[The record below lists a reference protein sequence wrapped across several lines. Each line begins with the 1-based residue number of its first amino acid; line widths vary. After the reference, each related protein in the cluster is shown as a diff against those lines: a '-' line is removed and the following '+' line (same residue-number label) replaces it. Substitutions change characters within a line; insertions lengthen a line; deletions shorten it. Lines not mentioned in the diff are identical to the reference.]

1 MITIKNNNLKQIAKS
16 HFDAIKIHLNH
27 PRLKFNYEEI
37 NNWFLSNGSQFSFE
51 DVILADFEKLKLIK
65 EEYYT
70 DQPSN
75 IANYIKK
82 VLFEDYFSQSS
93 RGLKGTEYNAA
104 KLIDKL
110 GINVCPYCNRNFINN
125 ISFKNGVAKRT
136 SHMDHFYSKDKYPF
150 LAMSF
155 YNLIPCCPSCNHVKS
170 NKNIGYSPYDTSIN
184 SDVNYKFDYVIN
196 SMDYL
201 RDFSKIE
208 ILLMSENKE
217 FESNIEIF
225 GLLELYSVH
234 KDVVQEI
241 LKKKIVYPETKIDE
255 LHKDFNELFSSK
267 EELINTIFGF
277 YSDRNDFQKR
287 PLSKLVSDIY
297 NNWTFTRA
305 VALKQDGF

>member
-1 MITIKNNNLKQIAKS
+1 MITIKNNNLKRFARS
-16 HFDAIKIHLNH
+16 HFDAIKTHLNY
-27 PRLKFNYEEI
+27 PRLKFKYEEI
-37 NNWFLSNGSQFSFE
+37 NTWFLNNGSYSFE
-51 DVILADFEKLKLIK
+51 DVILADFEELKLIK

-70 DQPSN
+70 DNPSK
-75 IANYIKK
+75 IANYIKN

-93 RGLKGTEYNAA
+93 LGLKGTEYNAA
-104 KLIDKL
+104 RLIDKL

-125 ISFKNGVAKRT
+125 IIYKDGVAKRT

-170 NKNIGYSPYDTSIN
+170 NKIIGYSPYDISIN
-184 SDVNYKFDYVIN
+184 SDANYKFNYTIN

-201 RDFSKIE
+201 NDFTKLE
-208 ILLMSENKE
+208 ITLTSENKD

-241 LKKKIVYPETKIDE
+241 LKKKVIYPETKIDE
-255 LHKDFNELFSSK
+255 LHKDFNELFNSK
-267 EELINTIFGF
+267 EEITNTLFGF
-277 YSDRNDFQKR
+277 YLDKNDFHKR

-297 NNWTFTRA
+297 NN
-305 VALKQDGF
+305 